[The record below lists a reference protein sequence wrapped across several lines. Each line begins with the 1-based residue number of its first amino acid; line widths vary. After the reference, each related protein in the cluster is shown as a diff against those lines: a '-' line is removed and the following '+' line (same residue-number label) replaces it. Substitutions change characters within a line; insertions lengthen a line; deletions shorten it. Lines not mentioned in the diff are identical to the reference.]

1 MSSIRRFFLGDWFRV
16 LSGMEQWSR
25 NIWRCWTGRY
35 MDMMMAFDYLDS
47 LRTIEI
53 RIQIKTR
60 QAQHLRD
67 TT

>member
-1 MSSIRRFFLGDWFRV
+1 MWRYLG
-16 LSGMEQWSR
+16 
-25 NIWRCWTGRY
+25 I
-35 MDMMMAFDYLDS
+35 MMAFDYLDS

-67 TT
+67 TMSHRKNISEESCGLCLKSYHGSISL